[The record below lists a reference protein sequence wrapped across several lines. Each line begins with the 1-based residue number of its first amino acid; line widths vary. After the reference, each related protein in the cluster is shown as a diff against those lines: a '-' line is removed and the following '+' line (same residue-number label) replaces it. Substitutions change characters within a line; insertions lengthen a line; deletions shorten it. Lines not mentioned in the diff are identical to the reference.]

1 MRMKIKEKK
10 LFKKLIKR
18 NFGLELKEIDSFCT
32 DSRKIKKND
41 IFLPIKG
48 KNLDSHKFIPD
59 VINKKAAIIF
69 SEFDF
74 HDKNI
79 IRVKST
85 KETLKKLSSEW
96 IKFFD
101 KPIIAITGSNG
112 KTTTKELLK
121 KTFSVSHN
129 INHTIGNYN
138 SSIGLAVNLF
148 NFSLDADVSI
158 LEMGANSPNE
168 IQYLCEIAKPNYSL
182 ITNIQNAHIGNF
194 DSIEELIKTKISIF
208 KNTDNNGFIFENAD
222 DRNISSNC
230 QGFKNK
236 IRFGFNNKDVDYFG
250 RIINND
256 KNSFLINGKKN
267 IQSKIKF
274 NYG

>member
-1 MRMKIKEKK
+1 MRIKIKEKR

-32 DSRKIKKND
+32 DSREIKKND

-48 KNLDSHKFIPD
+48 KKIDSHKFIPD

-79 IRVKST
+79 IKVKST

-121 KTFSVSHN
+121 KTFNYSHN
-129 INHTIGNYN
+129 TNHTIGNYN

-148 NFSLDADVSI
+148 NFSQ
-158 LEMGANSPNE
+158 P
-168 IQYLCEIAKPNYSL
+168 YSL
-182 ITNIQNAHIGNF
+182 SGSAG
-194 DSIEELIKTKISIF
+194 
-208 KNTDNNGFIFENAD
+208 
-222 DRNISSNC
+222 
-230 QGFKNK
+230 
-236 IRFGFNNKDVDYFG
+236 
-250 RIINND
+250 
-256 KNSFLINGKKN
+256 
-267 IQSKIKF
+267 
-274 NYG
+274 